1 MDLSPE
7 HTVPPRL
14 SIFEIKG
21 LHFAPW
27 MGVRFQWKKIQK
39 NSVAQVKGGE
49 LLSNAF
55 GGTVVMFNSHLT
67 KEAVLKRIVYA
78 CGKKEKK
85 ILNAKI
91 NGGCTWVL
99 EV

>member
-1 MDLSPE
+1 
-7 HTVPPRL
+7 
-14 SIFEIKG
+14 
-21 LHFAPW
+21 
-27 MGVRFQWKKIQK
+27 
-39 NSVAQVKGGE
+39 
-49 LLSNAF
+49 
-55 GGTVVMFNSHLT
+55 MFNSHLT